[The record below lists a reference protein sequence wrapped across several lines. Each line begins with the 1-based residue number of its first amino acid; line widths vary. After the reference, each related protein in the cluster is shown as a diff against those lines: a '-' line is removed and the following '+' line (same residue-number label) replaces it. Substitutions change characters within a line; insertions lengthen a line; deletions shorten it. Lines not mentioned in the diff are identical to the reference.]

1 MDSLTLILLFGV
13 IPLCLCASPSDCDKK
28 TEYFK
33 DGKCCFKC
41 GPGSFLVAKCNLSE
55 YSSCRPCQHG
65 FYQPAWTMEDHCQS
79 HTVCDSTGGFEVVKT
94 GDQLSDVECLCKQ
107 GMHCPNKDCEICH
120 SDTACHPGEGVTIPG
135 DRKFQETICEDCK
148 NGFYS
153 NVTSFTEP
161 CKKWMDCSSLRL
173 IEIRAG
179 TAWSDVECGIPYQN
193 NESYKVAIGFLAV
206 LLILCIALFI
216 CSRLGY
222 LDQVLGFI
230 QRKKKKQEE
239 TDPERVVQETHPGDP
254 VFTPEME
261 QGGSISMHLAVQ
273 EVGKDSRPSEEE
285 GQTLLNT
292 SGSSYD
298 TANGNAGRRC
308 LD

>member
-13 IPLCLCASPSDCDKK
+13 IPLCLCASSSDCDKK

-65 FYQPAWTMEDHCQS
+65 FYQPAWTIEDHCQS
-79 HTVCDSTGGFEVVKT
+79 HTVCDSTG
-94 GDQLSDVECLCKQ
+94 
-107 GMHCPNKDCEICH
+107 
-120 SDTACHPGEGVTIPG
+120 

-148 NGFYS
+148 TGFYS

-179 TAWSDVECGIPYQN
+179 TAWSDVECGIPYQD

-261 QGGSISMHLAVQ
+261 QGGSISMHIAVQ

-292 SGSSYD
+292 SGSSYEFQD